1 MKTDSNLDILVKA
14 INSTEN
20 LFGDQFNKHPD
31 VLKAYA
37 QLFGEDK
44 LKETLDSKNDLEY
57 NAFYSVSLCFE
68 KEVEKRNIET
78 DLVKHYIDSVIHQ
91 PRKNHMLIMLIKLAL
106 QRGEIDKG
114 LNYINELNEEKYEIK
129 HHGYRIV
136 LDFYAE
142 TGDIKE
148 FKHYLKLAK
157 PAKSPR
163 HDIDSSKFKF
173 ISKYSENYGIDKG
186 IDLLNDKIFGWKFC
200 YATIENQAHKFS
212 LKEIEKILDTY
223 PEYHKHDQYI
233 KPWLFVR
240 HFSNQRP
247 VEISEKDFQEI
258 IELIMTVDKSI
269 KRGDG
274 RLRDYMLHD
283 IGGSVTDLKQINEC
297 KKNIVAPFY
306 KRELNYHIKNL
317 KEKTMGNNVYTK

>member
-1 MKTDSNLDILVKA
+1 MKTDSNLEILAKG

-31 VLKAYA
+31 ALKAYA
-37 QLFGEDK
+37 QLFGENK

-57 NAFYSVSLCFE
+57 NAFYSISWCFE

-78 DLVKHYIDSVIHQ
+78 DIVKYYIDLVIHQ

-114 LNYINELNEEKYEIK
+114 LSYIDELDEERFETK
-129 HHGYRIV
+129 HHGYRVV
-136 LDFYAE
+136 LDYYAE
-142 TGDIKE
+142 IGELKE
-148 FKHYLKLAK
+148 FKKYLKLAK

-163 HDIDSSKFKF
+163 HNVSSAKSKL
-173 ISKYSENYGIDKG
+173 ISKYSEKNGIDKA
-186 IDLLNDKIFGWKFC
+186 IDLLNDKIFGWKFS
-200 YATIENQAHKFS
+200 YATIESQAHKLS
-212 LKEIEKILDTY
+212 LKKIEKILDKHPQFY
-223 PEYHKHDQYI
+223 EHDQYI
-233 KPWLFVR
+233 KPWLFVC
-240 HFSNQRP
+240 HYSNQRP
-247 VEISEKDFQEI
+247 VEISDKDFKEI

-274 RLRDYMLHD
+274 RFRDYMLYD
-283 IGGSVTDLKQINEC
+283 IGGSVSDLKQINEC

-317 KEKTMGNNVYTK
+317 KGKTMGNNV

>member
-1 MKTDSNLDILVKA
+1 MKTDSNLEILVKA

-31 VLKAYA
+31 ALKAYA

-44 LKETLDSKNDLEY
+44 LKETLNSKTDLEY
-57 NAFYSVSLCFE
+57 NAFYSVSWCFE

-78 DLVKHYIDSVIHQ
+78 DAVKQYIDLIIHQ

-114 LNYINELNEEKYEIK
+114 LSYIDELDEERFETK
-129 HHGYRIV
+129 HHGYRVV
-136 LDFYAE
+136 LDYYAE
-142 TGDIKE
+142 TGDLKE
-148 FKHYLKLAK
+148 FKKYLKLAK

-163 HDIDSSKFKF
+163 HNVNSSKSKF
-173 ISKYSENYGIDKG
+173 ISKYSEKNGVEKG

-200 YATIENQAHKFS
+200 YATIENQADKFALS
-212 LKEIEKILDTY
+212 KIDKILDKY
-223 PEYHKHDQYI
+223 PQFMEHDEYI

-247 VEISEKDFQEI
+247 VEISDKDFNNI
-258 IELIMTVDKSI
+258 LELIMTVDKSI

-274 RLRDYMLHD
+274 RLRDYMLYD

-317 KEKTMGNNVYTK
+317 KGKTMGNNV

>member
-1 MKTDSNLDILVKA
+1 MKTDLNLEILVKA

-31 VLKAYA
+31 ALKAYA

-57 NAFYSVSLCFE
+57 NAFYSVTWCFE
-68 KEVEKRNIET
+68 KEIEKRNLKT
-78 DLVKHYIDSVIHQ
+78 DLVKNYIDLIIHQ
-91 PRKNHMLIMLIKLAL
+91 PRKDYMLLMLIKLAF
-106 QRGEIDKG
+106 QRGEIENG
-114 LNYINELNEEKYEIK
+114 LNYINELDEQEFETK

-136 LDFYAE
+136 LDYYAE
-142 TGDIKE
+142 TGGLKE
-148 FKHYLKLAK
+148 FKKYLKLAK

-163 HDIDSSKFKF
+163 HDVNSAKSKL
-173 ISKYSENYGIDKG
+173 ISRYSEKNGIDKA

-200 YATIENQAHKFS
+200 YATIESQAHKFS
-212 LKEIEKILDTY
+212 LEQIEKILDKY
-223 PEYHKHDQYI
+223 PQYYEHDQYI
-233 KPWLFVR
+233 KVWLFVC

-247 VEISEKDFQEI
+247 VEITEKDFKVI

-274 RLRDYMLHD
+274 RLRDYMLYD
-283 IGGSVTDLKQINEC
+283 LGSSVADLKQINEC

-317 KEKTMGNNVYTK
+317 KEKTMGNTQ